1 MSPELITEESA
12 LADLCRDLRNADWL
26 AVDTEFLRE
35 RTYRARLC
43 LVQVATPGLVACIDP
58 LALGSLAPL
67 MVLLQAPTVRKVLH
81 AARQD
86 LEVFY
91 DLEARV
97 PAPLFDTQIAAAYLG
112 HDDQIGYG
120 ALVQTVTGH
129 TLEKTQTRTDW
140 SRRPLSTAQLE
151 YAADDVRYL
160 RPVYAQLTEQLAAS
174 GRQAWVDDDCARLTD
189 AARYDTNP
197 DHAWQRLRGGADLP
211 PPQQQVLR
219 ALAVWRERTAQE
231 RDRPRSWIV
240 RDEVLFELA
249 RRLPATLQALHGISG
264 LDERTVSRHGA
275 ALLDAIDEGRHAE
288 AVVVWERTPPLDRQ
302 QNEHVR
308 QLMAHVR
315 ELAQQQRLA
324 PAVLATRRDIEKL
337 VRGADPTQLFTG
349 WRAELLT
356 PLLEAARP
364 AAGLGRT

>member
-43 LVQVATPGLVACIDP
+43 LIQVASAGIVACIDP
-58 LALGSLAPL
+58 LALDSISPL
-67 MVLLQAPTVRKVLH
+67 MGLLQAPAVRKVLH

-86 LEVFY
+86 LEVFF
-91 DLEARV
+91 DLEANV

-120 ALVQTVTGH
+120 ALVQAVTGRV
-129 TLEKTQTRTDW
+129 LEKTQTRTDW
-140 SRRPLSTAQLE
+140 SKRPLTTAQLE

-160 RPVYAQLTEQLAAS
+160 RPVYAQLIEELATL
-174 GRQAWVDDDCARLTD
+174 GRRAWVDDDCARLTD
-189 AARYDTNP
+189 PARYDTNP
-197 DHAWQRLRGGADLP
+197 EHAWRRLRGGADLA

-219 ALAVWRERTAQE
+219 ALAVWRERTAQA
-231 RDRPRSWIV
+231 RDRPRAWIV

-249 RRLPATLQALHGISG
+249 RRLPATHQALAAITG

-275 ALLDAIDEGRHAE
+275 ALLEAIDEGRRADP
-288 AVVVWERTPPLDRQ
+288 VVVWERTLPLDRQ
-302 QNEHVR
+302 QNDRVR
-308 QLMAHVR
+308 QLMARVR
-315 ELAQQQRLA
+315 ELAQQHRLA

-337 VRGADPTQLFTG
+337 VRGIDPAQLFTD
-349 WRAELLT
+349 WRAELLI
-356 PLLEAARP
+356 PLVADALP
-364 AAGLGRT
+364 TTNG